1 MSTNRKVSERM
12 VYRVPDVRDEK
23 LKGLNCSEGQHSPS
37 ICNNVYFANR
47 LRRASESTK
56 LYFGARMRTVEA
68 FV

>member
-1 MSTNRKVSERM
+1 M
-12 VYRVPDVRDEK
+12 VYRTPGIRDEE
-23 LKGLNCSEGQHSPS
+23 LKVFNSAEGKHSSS

-56 LYFGARMRTVEA
+56 LYFGARKGTVET

>member
-1 MSTNRKVSERM
+1 M

-23 LKGLNCSEGQHSPS
+23 LKGFNCSEGQHSPS

>member
-1 MSTNRKVSERM
+1 M
-12 VYRVPDVRDEK
+12 VYQTLGICDEK
-23 LKGLNCSEGQHSPS
+23 LKDLNSSKGQHSPS

>member
-1 MSTNRKVSERM
+1 M
-12 VYRVPDVRDEK
+12 VYRTLGIRDER
-23 LKGLNCSEGQHSPS
+23 LKDLNCSEGQHSPS

-56 LYFGARMRTVEA
+56 LYFGARKGTVET